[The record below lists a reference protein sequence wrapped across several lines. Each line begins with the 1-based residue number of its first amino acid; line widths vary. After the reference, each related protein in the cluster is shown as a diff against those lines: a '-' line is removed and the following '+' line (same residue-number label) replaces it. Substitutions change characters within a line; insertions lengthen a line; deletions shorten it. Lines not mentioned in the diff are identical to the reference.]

1 MEYINTRTLARLAAV
16 QGLYQYAMTN
26 SNKAV
31 IISKIINYYKNSEQ
45 VKKDFNIQVP
55 IITKLN
61 TFYFN
66 KLLTSTFNNLIT
78 VDQII
83 QSNLSPDFKFDGQKV
98 FIGNIIVRQRGTKI
112 ICWTRATIFAMKD
125 GKVKFMK
132 TKNSRVVVSVVQ

>member
-83 QSNLSPDFKFDGQKV
+83 QSNLSPDFKF
-98 FIGNIIVRQRGTKI
+98 FFR
-112 ICWTRATIFAMKD
+112 
-125 GKVKFMK
+125 
-132 TKNSRVVVSVVQ
+132 